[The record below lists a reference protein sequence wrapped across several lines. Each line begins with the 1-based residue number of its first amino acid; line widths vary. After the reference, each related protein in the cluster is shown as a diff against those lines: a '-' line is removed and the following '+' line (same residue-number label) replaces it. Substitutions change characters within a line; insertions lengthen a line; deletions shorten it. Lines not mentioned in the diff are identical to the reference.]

1 MSHTAAN
8 SLHRRTYSNVSI
20 TSSSFMNS
28 TTANND
34 MNETTDLND
43 LNGTI
48 KTSSIHNNTSILLDS
63 TESLINNIPNSI
75 FELVKNVNYRKKS
88 TTTSLLSINST
99 STVISLNGP
108 TSKDI
113 PPTKLT
119 SVEQVSD
126 SDFERYLDELDE
138 NYDEFSSS
146 KLLTTSSLS
155 KLEKCNNN
163 HQDDPALNSSTHGSL
178 NPLNEEQEAMLESN
192 NLTNVPDIYFN
203 ENFKLDNPRIFNKVV
218 ENARF
223 LTLID
228 EDSNSAVASN
238 KPMVDHE
245 ALQDKLS
252 SYLDIVEVHLIHEIS
267 KSSDNFFSALDD
279 LKKITNSSKFLTDQ
293 LQNVDSQL
301 SDIRSQKIQNA
312 KNLLQLV
319 QKYQNIQKFDQV
331 LVQIKTILLQAD
343 LAETAYYKGS
353 YDHSLQLIDSVF
365 AMTRGN
371 VPPHPMIDELIVNWK
386 FPLSDLNRLPAL
398 IPLKRLL
405 SNLITD
411 TGKSYAKLFS
421 NFLIDDLRAKYE
433 NISTFKVLQRLL
445 GDEKHVSANES
456 YSVISEDFRT
466 KIVVYLKGLTRC
478 GELSSA
484 FKLYEERLSN
494 ELKSIFKSNLPTD
507 GSSNPIESNRSD
519 DSRSTNITNNINNAL
534 ILSDLL
540 KNMTPKEFENML
552 VDDCTKFSET
562 FRRLTIHKNLLLTTS
577 IDALNSFD
585 PQILKVQPDM
595 IMELDITNSISYS
608 INSIQ
613 RRMAKLIRI
622 REQQNSSIPLNYF
635 PRFYKLNMSFLT
647 ECEIVSK
654 GMVNDP
660 VLKDVVN
667 RQLMIFIQQFH
678 KESMKRCIRI
688 VETEIWKD
696 DGLPMESQLTL
707 DLITRSAEGNVE
719 DREWTEGLG
728 LDFADYNEDTKVDE
742 KPNDGSNTETTTND
756 DQIEIRKTL
765 NLHSQNYILP
775 SSVGA
780 ILSNLR
786 AYLLLVH
793 YFKNN
798 INNVISQSYLPELL
812 KAINL
817 KIHQSVLG
825 AQATKTAGLKHITT
839 KHLALAGEVCRFWS
853 VIVADI
859 ERACLSEINNG
870 GSIGSKD
877 GEQINKVRKAIM
889 KEFEEVRGLFGE
901 QVVDVYDK
909 LVAIMRDTTLA
920 LVQNLKIANF
930 LNPEAGEDSVNS
942 YMESIVKKTL
952 TIARS
957 VQRYLPAEEYDGV
970 LLRIFGE
977 YEKILSGKYNEI
989 LENCASDQETTLK
1002 VKKQIRRDIKFFGAK
1017 LDDDNAGDTVRKL
1030 LDFIGFD
1037 GQNPQ
1042 TETLQ
1047 EAKLKS
1053 DSITPPM
1060 DPEVGSNVEV
1070 EIAAQDVSEKAPNT
1084 QIVAV
1089 TALGTKKEPM
1099 DESKHVSAEIS
1110 EVKPKYQTSD
1120 ELEYKDQTASG
1131 GPEYEASNGS
1141 TNDAG
1146 NGVINGAEEET
1157 NNQLQ
1162 NDSEVSL
1169 KSQPKCG
1176 PENDPK
1182 SDPKNDGKDD
1192 RKSDPKNNAKDV
1204 PKSNSKGASDND
1216 ARYDAKDDPNDAKDD
1231 VTCISKNDAA
1241 DDAADDAM
1249 QQSDKS

>member
-1 MSHTAAN
+1 
-8 SLHRRTYSNVSI
+8 
-20 TSSSFMNS
+20 
-28 TTANND
+28 

-43 LNGTI
+43 LSGTI

-126 SDFERYLDELDE
+126 SDFEKYLDELDE

-163 HQDDPALNSSTHGSL
+163 HPDDPGLNSSTHGSL

-203 ENFKLDNPRIFNKVV
+203 EDFKLDNPRIFNKVV

-228 EDSNSAVASN
+228 DDSDSAVVSN
-238 KPMVDHE
+238 KTMVDHE

-301 SDIRSQKIQNA
+301 SDIRSQKILNA

-331 LVQIKTILLQAD
+331 LVQIKTILQQAD

-371 VPPHPMIDELIVNWK
+371 VPPHPMIDALIVDWK

-433 NISTFKVLQRLL
+433 NISTFKILQRLL

-456 YSVISEDFRT
+456 YSVISDDFRT
-466 KIVVYLKGLTRC
+466 KIMVYLKGLTRC

-519 DSRSTNITNNINNAL
+519 DSRSTNITSNINNAL
-534 ILSDLL
+534 ILSDLV

-552 VDDCTKFSET
+552 VDDYTKFSET

-696 DGLPMESQLTL
+696 DGLPIESQLTL

-728 LDFADYNEDTKVDE
+728 LDFADYNEDNKVGE
-742 KPNDGSNTETTTND
+742 KPNDGSNTEATTND

-920 LVQNLKIANF
+920 LVQGLKVANF

-989 LENCASDQETTLK
+989 LEKCASDKETTLK
-1002 VKKQIRRDIKFFGAK
+1002 VKKQIWRDIKFFGAK

-1037 GQNPQ
+1037 GQDSQ
-1042 TETLQ
+1042 TETRQ
-1047 EAKLKS
+1047 EAKLES
-1053 DSITPPM
+1053 DSITP

-1070 EIAAQDVSEKAPNT
+1070 EIAAQDVSGKAPNT
-1084 QIVAV
+1084 QIDVV
-1089 TALGTKKEPM
+1089 TALETEKEPT
-1099 DESKHVSAEIS
+1099 DESKDVSAKIS
-1110 EVKPKYQTSD
+1110 QVEPKNSD
-1120 ELEYKDQTASG
+1120 ELDYKDQTASD

-1141 TNDAG
+1141 TNGAG
-1146 NGVINGAEEET
+1146 HGIINVAKEET
-1157 NNQLQ
+1157 NNQLR
-1162 NDSEVSL
+1162 NDSEGSL
-1169 KSQPKCG
+1169 KSIPKNG
-1176 PENDPK
+1176 PENDLKSDPKNDGKDDLKSDPKNDGKDDPK

-1192 RKSDPKNNAKDV
+1192 PKCDSNAKDD
-1204 PKSNSKGASDND
+1204 PKGNSKSVPEND
-1216 ARYDAKDDPNDAKDD
+1216 AKDDAKDDPNDTKDD
-1231 VTCISKNDAA
+1231 ATSVDKNDAT
-1241 DDAADDAM
+1241 DDAVDDNT
-1249 QQSDKS
+1249 QQTDKS